1 MGVATLAIVVTVA
14 APAQGL
20 GDSGGVTN
28 EEDVVVW
35 VGEGLGSSDSAPG
48 DANESPRNEEFMYAY
63 LCADSTFR
71 HDQITQC
78 PDGNLPRVMYC
89 EDGSEATP
97 PMWVRYETPAG
108 SDNWGPWSI
117 YRDYYCGAETSFAY
131 HLRLA
136 WAQMPIAPH
145 TITLQPDTG
154 WVYANVPTI
163 AMVDREQRQIAT
175 TILGRSVLI
184 RANPGAMTWTW
195 GDGDTTITTDRG
207 NPYPHQTLT
216 HTYAYFEGDVTVTLT
231 STWSGQYSLD
241 NGATWNPAPG
251 TATTTSTP
259 VPLTVYNPHTHIVN
273 CDLNGTCYN

>member
-1 MGVATLAIVVTVA
+1 MLAILSLSFA
-14 APAQGL
+14 APAIGETYDE
-20 GDSGGVTN
+20 GKTN
-28 EEDVVVW
+28 DADITVW
-35 VGEGLGSSDSAPG
+35 IGEQIEAAAGKPG
-48 DANESPRNEEFMYAY
+48 TATYNNGNTAEWDYAY
-63 LCADSTFR
+63 FCAETRFR
-71 HDQITQC
+71 HDVRGGC
-78 PDGNLPRVMYC
+78 PDGDVPYIEYC
-89 EDGSEATP
+89 EDGTEATP
-97 PMWVRYETPAG
+97 PLWVRWETPSG
-108 SDNWGPWSI
+108 SGNWGQWNMHRGYTCS
-117 YRDYYCGAETSFAY
+117 AETLFAY
-131 HLRLA
+131 HLRIA
-136 WAQMPIAPH
+136 WEQMPIAPH

-154 WVYANVPTI
+154 WVYSNVPTI
-163 AMVDREQRQIAT
+163 AMVDRYQRQIAT